1 MVLLARHSYPVV
13 MADIFDVVA
22 DVTRRDLLQV
32 LLERHLAS
40 NSPVDGISVGQLVE
54 KLGISQPTVS
64 KHLKVLR
71 DIGLVRVREGGQ
83 HRYYSIDSSPLEEI
97 EDWLI
102 PFLASD
108 AVGAVE
114 DEPTAEDASAA
125 VYAAW
130 AGAPLTASVRRVAG
144 RLPQAGEAG
153 TAVGR
158 AVADVSYQARAVL
171 EDASA
176 RVDRVNKRLTKQG
189 RSDDE

>member
-1 MVLLARHSYPVV
+1 MVLLGGHSYPVL

-22 DVTRRDLLQV
+22 DATRRDLLQV

-40 NSPVDGISVGQLVE
+40 DSSIDGISVGQLVE

-71 DIGLVRVREGGQ
+71 DTGLVRVREGGQ
-83 HRYYSIDSSPLEEI
+83 HRYYSLDSSPLEEI

-108 AVGAVE
+108 AVGAAESQPAV
-114 DEPTAEDASAA
+114 DESSAA
-125 VYAAW
+125 VYSAW
-130 AGAPLTASVRRVAG
+130 AGAPITAPFRRAAA

-153 TAVGR
+153 AAVGR
-158 AVADVSYQARAVL
+158 VVADVSHQARTVL

-176 RVDRVNKRLTKQG
+176 RVDRVKKRLTKQG
-189 RSDDE
+189 RGGDE